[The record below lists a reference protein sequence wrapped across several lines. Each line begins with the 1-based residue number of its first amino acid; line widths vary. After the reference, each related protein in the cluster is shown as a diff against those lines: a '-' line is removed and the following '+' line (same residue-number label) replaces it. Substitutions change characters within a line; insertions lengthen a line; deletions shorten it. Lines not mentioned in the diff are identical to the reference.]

1 MRAVDTALNSLLA
14 ADVAGTA
21 TGTLGQLG
29 ATGVYRA
36 VASQGSVEPYIVF
49 NQQAGTDGYT
59 FSSRDTRS
67 LLYQVKAVGKGSS
80 ALVPAQMAER
90 IDALL
95 TDQPLTLTGWTNI
108 RLRRESDVEYVEVAN
123 GQQYHHLGGLYRVDI
138 T

>member
-1 MRAVDTALNSLLA
+1 MRAVDTALYSLLA

-123 GQQYHHLGGLYRVDI
+123 GQQYHHMGGLYRVDI

>member
-1 MRAVDTALNSLLA
+1 MRAVDTALYSLLA

-49 NQQAGTDGYT
+49 NQQTGTDSYT
-59 FSSRDTRS
+59 FSSRATRS

-80 ALVPAQMAER
+80 ALTPAKMAER
-90 IDALL
+90 IDTLL
-95 TDQPLTLTGWTNI
+95 TDHALSLTGWTNI
-108 RLRRESDVEYVEVAN
+108 RLRRESDVEYLEVAN
-123 GQQYHHLGGLYRVDI
+123 GQQYHHIGGLFRVDI

>member
-1 MRAVDTALNSLLA
+1 MRAVDTALYSLLA

-49 NQQAGTDGYT
+49 NQQAGTDSYT

-80 ALVPAQMAER
+80 ALTPAKMAER

-95 TDQPLTLTGWTNI
+95 TDQPLTLTVWTNI
-108 RLRRESDVEYVEVAN
+108 RLRRESDVEYLEVAN
-123 GQQYHHLGGLYRVDI
+123 GQQYHHIGGLFRVDI

>member
-1 MRAVDTALNSLLA
+1 MRAVDTAIYSRLA
-14 ADVAGTA
+14 TDVAGTA

-29 ATGVYRA
+29 ATNVYRA

-80 ALVPAQMAER
+80 ALTPAKMAER

>member
-49 NQQAGTDGYT
+49 NQQTGTDSYT

-80 ALVPAQMAER
+80 ALTPAKMAER

>member
-49 NQQAGTDGYT
+49 NQQTGTDSYT
-59 FSSRDTRS
+59 FSSRATRS

-80 ALVPAQMAER
+80 ALTPAKMAER

>member
-1 MRAVDTALNSLLA
+1 VKAVDTALYSRLA
-14 ADVAGTA
+14 TDVAGTA

-29 ATGVYRA
+29 ATNVYRM

-49 NQQAGTDGYT
+49 NEQAGTDSYT
-59 FSSRDTRS
+59 FSAREARS
-67 LLYQVKAVGKGSS
+67 LLYQVKAVDKGGSASGASS
-80 ALVPAQMAER
+80 MAER

-95 TDQPLTLTGWTNI
+95 TDAPLSLSGWTNI

-123 GQQYHHLGGLYRVDI
+123 GQQYHHIGGLYRVDI